1 MNTRIYDEVHVPA
14 FGDLE
19 GSTKRR
25 LRDET
30 NHRTLGVQGD
40 KLIYRNSRGRSLL
53 DDIDAMKRQ
62 MDIIASQ
69 LEMIASED
77 EEQHKEIVSLKRQV
91 GWLSQTSEPYLS
103 TRRRFLDSFERDNK
117 GKLTLKGSTA
127 VEGGNA

>member
-1 MNTRIYDEVHVPA
+1 MPA

-19 GSTKRR
+19 SSTERR

-30 NHRTLGVQGD
+30 NDRTLGVQGD
-40 KLIYRNSRGRSLL
+40 KLIYRNPRGRSLL

-62 MDIIASQ
+62 MEIIDSQLDIIASEGEKLTAQ
-69 LEMIASED
+69 R
-77 EEQHKEIVSLKRQV
+77 EEQHKEIVSLNRQV

-117 GKLTLKGSTA
+117 GNLTLKGSTA
-127 VEGGNA
+127 VEEGNA